1 MEDIPESSNAANKR
15 RRVEIMN
22 HTSGVPF
29 TNPITQFPS
38 MHLLGQQQNRNVTRL
53 FGTDLE
59 VSLSAENDIVSSLMP
74 HQNVVVSFHMNQM
87 LRSLEDFWRSNL
99 SEELKKIKEM
109 ETRIKEK
116 EEQLDLFKQMYQ
128 YYEQKTSQLELTLW
142 RTNREIYNTPAP
154 TFVRPEEVQSCLGD
168 LNNAQRTEMACKEC
182 DSRPAT
188 MMWLPCRHLCVCFP
202 CDEKIMICPI
212 CNVKKTESFMIN
224 LR

>member
-59 VSLSAENDIVSSLMP
+59 VSPSAENDIVSSLMP
-74 HQNVVVSFHMNQM
+74 HQNYLLGFHINQM
-87 LRSLEDFWRSNL
+87 LLSVEDFWQRNL

-109 ETRIKEK
+109 ETKIKEK
-116 EEQLDLFKQMYQ
+116 EQQL
-128 YYEQKTSQLELTLW
+128 
-142 RTNREIYNTPAP
+142 IYNTLAP

-168 LNNAQRTEMACKEC
+168 LNNAQRTDIACKEC

-188 MMWLPCRHLCVCFP
+188 MLWLPCRHLCVCFP
-202 CDEKIMICPI
+202 CDEKIKICPI
-212 CNVKKTESFMIN
+212 CNVNKTESFMIN